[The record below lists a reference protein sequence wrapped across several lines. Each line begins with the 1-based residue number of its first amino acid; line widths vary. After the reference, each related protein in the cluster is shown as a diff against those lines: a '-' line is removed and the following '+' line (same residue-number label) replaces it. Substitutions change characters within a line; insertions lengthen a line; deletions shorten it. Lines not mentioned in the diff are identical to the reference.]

1 MFIKSF
7 YDTSLGLK
15 QLIAYELYVTHGLYQ
30 KDIADYLGCS
40 NNTVANYVKKN
51 SNYKHLRDFN
61 LVIIAKNNHIQDG
74 INAINAKKENDLNN

>member
-40 NNTVANYVKKN
+40 NNTVANNVKKN

-61 LVIIAKNNHIQDG
+61 LVIKAKNNYIQDA
-74 INAINAKKENDLNN
+74 INAINAKKESDL